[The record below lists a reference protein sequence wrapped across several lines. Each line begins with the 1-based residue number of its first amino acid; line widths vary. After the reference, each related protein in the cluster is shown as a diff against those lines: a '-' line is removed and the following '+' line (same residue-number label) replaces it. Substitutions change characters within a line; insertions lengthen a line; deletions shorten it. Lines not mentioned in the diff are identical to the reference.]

1 MSKKPELK
9 DLPGVG
15 AKLEEKLIAAGI
27 ATVLKLSRAK
37 ADKLA
42 EKVDGLSV
50 SRAEA
55 LIAAAHESLQST
67 AAPAKEVKPK
77 KAETKEKAAAKTPV
91 AKAAP
96 KKKIEAKEEAPKK
109 KAADKKAS
117 KKKAEV
123 VEEKPKP
130 SKKKIKVA
138 EVKPKKKAVKK
149 ETYEIPVR
157 FKNVD
162 KRLLRIAQD
171 RKKRM
176 PQFHAENAHRWTR
189 ISRRWRKVRGIDSF
203 TRQKKKGR
211 IVMVSPGYR
220 TPKAVRYLH
229 PSLFVEVPVY
239 RPSDL
244 ENLNPDIHAVR
255 IAATVGGRKRQDIL
269 ERADAKLLRV
279 LNPGTTE
286 EIGEED
292 LFTDLDLEED

>member
-15 AKLEEKLIAAGI
+15 SKLEEKLIAAGI
-27 ATVLKLSRAK
+27 STVLKLSRAK

-42 EKVDGLSV
+42 EKVDGLSA

-55 LIAAAHESLQST
+55 LIAAAQETIQGTS
-67 AAPAKEVKPK
+67 APAKEVKQK
-77 KAETKEKAAAKTPV
+77 KTETVEKGEVKTPV
-91 AKAAP
+91 KKAAP
-96 KKKIEAKEEAPKK
+96 KKKVEAKEEVPRKKAAVKEIPKK
-109 KAADKKAS
+109 KAG
-117 KKKAEV
+117 V

-130 SKKKIKVA
+130 SKKKVKVS

-149 ETYEIPVR
+149 EKYEVPVR

-162 KRLLRIAQD
+162 QRLLRIAKD
-171 RKKRM
+171 GKKRM

-189 ISRRWRKVRGIDSF
+189 ISRRWRKVRGIDSY

-229 PSLFVEVPVY
+229 PSMFIEVPVY

-244 ENLNPDIHAVR
+244 ESLNPDIHAIR

-269 ERADAKLLRV
+269 EKADAKLLRV
-279 LNPGTTE
+279 LNPGTVE